1 MDRTKGNEVAELLT
15 ILVNE
20 TEKTNVCLERLEG
33 RLGAVDAPTAELADT
48 VRQVIGRMDRLEGLA
63 KDVLT
68 ELRVV
73 ALYATQMTKRFER
86 ELAELRS
93 RLDEAKPPNGGVK
106 PPAT

>member
-1 MDRTKGNEVAELLT
+1 
-15 ILVNE
+15 
-20 TEKTNVCLERLEG
+20 
-33 RLGAVDAPTAELADT
+33 
-48 VRQVIGRMDRLEGLA
+48 MDRLEGLA

-86 ELAELRS
+86 EVAELRS
-93 RLDEAKPPNGGVK
+93 RLDEAKPPSGGVK